1 MITGTPT
8 NFLQEKKSNS
18 MVLADAKL
26 QVGSFQIKLIRPRS
40 ERNENWDNIPGPVH
54 WQLRLKLDADQIAG
68 ALNLHDFEVKVNDQW
83 SQQSDLR

>member
-40 ERNENWDNIPGPVH
+40 ERNENWDNIPGAVH

-68 ALNLHDFEVKVNDQW
+68 L
-83 SQQSDLR
+83 